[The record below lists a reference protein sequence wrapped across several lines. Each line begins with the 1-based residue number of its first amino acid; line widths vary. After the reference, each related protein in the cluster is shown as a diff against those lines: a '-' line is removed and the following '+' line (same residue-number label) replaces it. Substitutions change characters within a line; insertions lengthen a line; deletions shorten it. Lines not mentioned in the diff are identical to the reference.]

1 MLFKLLKNLLMSRRT
16 LAFLAALTA
25 TTIYGLNH
33 SIAKGLMPTYI
44 KPFGLI
50 LVRVVGASILF
61 WIISFW
67 GPKEK
72 IAAKDWKR
80 MLACAIFGMG
90 INMLSFFKGLSL
102 STPVNSSIIITIS
115 PILVFL
121 MSAFIVKEKITLI
134 KYFGIALGFSGALAL
149 ILFSTETRQDAPN
162 IPLGNMLFLVN
173 CLTYGLYLII
183 VKPLTAKY
191 HPFTIMKWLFLI
203 GVFINFPITI
213 SEFMEVEWTSL
224 PFEAIWK
231 LSFVVIATT
240 FLTYLL
246 NIFALKEL
254 KASTLSVFIYLQPII
269 GIAYAIF
276 TGVDSLSILKIII
289 TFCIFVG
296 VYLVTKKPKL
306 NV

>member
-1 MLFKLLKNLLMSRRT
+1 MQDKTKAYIA
-16 LAFLAALTA
+16 AFLVAL
-25 TTIYGLNH
+25 IYGLNYT
-33 SIAKGLMPTYI
+33 IAKDVMPTYI

-50 LVRVVGASILF
+50 MVRVVGASILF

-72 IAAKDWKR
+72 IAVRDWKR
-80 MLACAIFGMG
+80 MLTCAVFGMG
-90 INMLSFFKGLSL
+90 INMLSFFTGLSL
-102 STPVNSSIIITIS
+102 STPVNSSIIITVS

-121 MSAFIVKEKITLI
+121 MSALIVKEKITLI
-134 KYFGIALGFSGALAL
+134 KYFGIALGFSGALTL
-149 ILFSTETRQDAPN
+149 ILFSNETRQDAPN
-162 IPLGNMLFLVN
+162 IPLGNILFLVN
-173 CLTYGLYLII
+173 CLTYGFYLII

-203 GVFINFPITI
+203 AVFINFPITI
-213 SEFMEVEWTSL
+213 SEFIEVEWTSL

-231 LSFVVIATT
+231 LTFVVIATT

-276 TGVDSLSILKIII
+276 SGADTLNILKTI
-289 TFCIFVG
+289 TTLFIFIG
-296 VYLVTKKPKL
+296 VYLVTKKPKKKSNYL
-306 NV
+306 NFNS